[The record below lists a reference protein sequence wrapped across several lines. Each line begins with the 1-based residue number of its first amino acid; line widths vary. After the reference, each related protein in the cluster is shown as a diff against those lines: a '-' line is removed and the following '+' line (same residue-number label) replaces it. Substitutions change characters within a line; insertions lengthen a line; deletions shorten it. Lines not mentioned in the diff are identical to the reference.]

1 MIEPVNSMRDVLKRQ
16 LETCENLRMTA
27 LANGN
32 NTQAQHYKC
41 RIEELNETIKRSE
54 GEDND

>member
-1 MIEPVNSMRDVLKRQ
+1 MKDPVNCMRDVLKNQ
-16 LETCENLRMTA
+16 LKTCENLRKAA